1 MQTHSVRYER
11 FKAVGGRGAGGDY
24 VNKICFYIEKMSY
37 YPNAVAD
44 TANDDDLKPLNLTIK
59 VNTLLKY
66 PVVFE
71 TPFKASHGF
80 TS

>member
-1 MQTHSVRYER
+1 
-11 FKAVGGRGAGGDY
+11 
-24 VNKICFYIEKMSY
+24 MSY

-66 PVVFE
+66 PVVVE

-80 TS
+80 TSLLFCYLSDMSYVFYKVFPIYL